1 MVRSRKSPGSQ
12 SLLCHRHVRIL
23 KVGEKILNER
33 QMKIKEKYIRFPI
46 VLFCVYFRENA
57 ALLFVKV
64 CFWEMCVNSIKMKY
78 ECVFQPIFW

>member
-1 MVRSRKSPGSQ
+1 M
-12 SLLCHRHVRIL
+12 
-23 KVGEKILNER
+23 NER

>member
-1 MVRSRKSPGSQ
+1 
-12 SLLCHRHVRIL
+12 
-23 KVGEKILNER
+23 
-33 QMKIKEKYIRFPI
+33 MKIKEKYIRFPI
-46 VLFCVYFRENA
+46 VLFCVCFRGNA

>member
-1 MVRSRKSPGSQ
+1 MIVMQHFICGEETNIKFITMEMV
-12 SLLCHRHVRIL
+12 
-23 KVGEKILNER
+23 KILNER